1 MNDLLY
7 FNNNTPNY
15 EYILKDIII
24 DNNLSNLND
33 FFTKDQFDSIFIK
46 TKDELYNL
54 LEIYNDRIN
63 NYKINN
69 INKIDEKANDIV
81 KGYISALNERSVA
94 SLERYLHFPH
104 TRVMLDGESRCWET
118 ARKYLDDFQSRL
130 EEDSWHSTELLS
142 VDTEI
147 ISKKK
152 CHTRIS
158 FKRLRRDGSII
169 NTYHSLY
176 VITEKNKS
184 WGILFGSGTG

>member
-1 MNDLLY
+1 MIGSCGHLFCLRCQLLC
-7 FNNNTPNY
+7 FSFRGASW
-15 EYILKDIII
+15 ILLREKIEK
-24 DNNLSNLND
+24 SEVAS
-33 FFTKDQFDSIFIK
+33 FW
-46 TKDELYNL
+46 E
-54 LEIYNDRIN
+54 E
-63 NYKINN
+63 KINN

-104 TRVMLDGESRCWET
+104 TRVMLDGEPRCWET

>member
-1 MNDLLY
+1 MAHTRTLQEKKYSTSEKINIVGIYDPAKNDLSMDMWQ
-7 FNNNTPNY
+7 NSNG
-15 EYILKDIII
+15 EIILKTI
-24 DNNLSNLND
+24 
-33 FFTKDQFDSIFIK
+33 
-46 TKDELYNL
+46 E
-54 LEIYNDRIN
+54 
-63 NYKINN
+63 KINN

-104 TRVMLDGESRCWET
+104 TRVMLDGESRYWET

-158 FKRLRRDGSII
+158 FKRLRRDGSVI

>member
-1 MNDLLY
+1 M
-7 FNNNTPNY
+7 
-15 EYILKDIII
+15 
-24 DNNLSNLND
+24 
-33 FFTKDQFDSIFIK
+33 
-46 TKDELYNL
+46 
-54 LEIYNDRIN
+54 
-63 NYKINN
+63 
-69 INKIDEKANDIV
+69 
-81 KGYISALNERSVA
+81 ERN
-94 SLERYLHFPH
+94 LHFPH

-158 FKRLRRDGSII
+158 FKRLRRNGSII

-176 VITEKNKS
+176 VICLLYTS
-184 WGILFGSGTG
+184 PSPRDRTRSRMPSSA

>member
-1 MNDLLY
+1 MIGSCGHLFCLRCQLLC
-7 FNNNTPNY
+7 FSFRGASW
-15 EYILKDIII
+15 ILLREKIEK
-24 DNNLSNLND
+24 SETAS
-33 FFTKDQFDSIFIK
+33 FWEEK
-46 TKDELYNL
+46 
-54 LEIYNDRIN
+54 IY
-63 NYKINN
+63 N
-69 INKIDEKANDIV
+69 INKIDEKAHDV
-81 KGYISALNERSVA
+81 VEGYISALNERSVA

-104 TRVMLDGESRCWET
+104 TRVMLDGEARCWET

-169 NTYHSLY
+169 NTYQSLY
-176 VITEKNKS
+176 VITKKNKS

>member
-1 MNDLLY
+1 MIGSCGHLFCLRCQLLC
-7 FNNNTPNY
+7 FSFRGASW
-15 EYILKDIII
+15 ILLREKIEK
-24 DNNLSNLND
+24 SEVAS
-33 FFTKDQFDSIFIK
+33 FW
-46 TKDELYNL
+46 E
-54 LEIYNDRIN
+54 E
-63 NYKINN
+63 KINN

-104 TRVMLDGESRCWET
+104 TRVMLDGESRYWET

>member
-1 MNDLLY
+1 MIGSCGHLFCLRCQLLC
-7 FNNNTPNY
+7 FSFRGASW
-15 EYILKDIII
+15 IL
-24 DNNLSNLND
+24 LRE
-33 FFTKDQFDSIFIK
+33 K
-46 TKDELYNL
+46 TEKSEVASFW
-54 LEIYNDRIN
+54 EE
-63 NYKINN
+63 KINN